1 MKFEIRFVRCAPWH
15 IASQGFRLIVARGGD
30 EHSFQPRVV
39 GRLGIAGWWIGAA
52 AVLFLTLAP
61 VSRGDESG
69 WKVIPENLDSFRD
82 PKDQWSVCGDVKL
95 DPANRRKL
103 VTKSGQGIVLSYGRG
118 VNLCTKET
126 YRDCEVEL
134 EFMIPQ
140 GSNSG
145 VKLAGCYEVQIFD
158 SWKKKK
164 VTGSDCGGIYPRA
177 ELKPQYHTLDDG
189 IPPKENACR
198 APGQWQTLKIAF
210 RSPRFDESGK
220 KVANAKFDRVELNG
234 VVIHE
239 NQEVAYPT
247 GHAWHDKEH
256 DKGPLLLQ
264 GDHGPVAFRNLR
276 LRPM

>member
-1 MKFEIRFVRCAPWH
+1 MGVPNDN
-15 IASQGFRLIVARGGD
+15 AR
-30 EHSFQPRVV
+30 ENMMNRPTLLLAMMILVS
-39 GRLGIAGWWIGAA
+39 AA
-52 AVLFLTLAP
+52 AGFTPTANAAIPLLPIAPIGLA
-61 VSRGDESG
+61 DESG
-69 WKVIPENLDSFRD
+69 WTVISNNLDSFRD
-82 PKDQWSVCGDVKL
+82 PKDNWSVCGGVKL

-103 VTKSGQGIVLSYGRG
+103 ATESGQGLLVSNGHG
-118 VNLCTKET
+118 VDLRTKET

-145 VKLAGCYEVQIFD
+145 VKLAGCYEIQIFD

-177 ELKPQYHTLDDG
+177 ELKPRYHTLDDG

-198 APGQWQTLKIAF
+198 EPGQWQTLKTAF
-210 RSPRFDESGK
+210 RSPRFDETGK

-239 NQEVAYPT
+239 NQEVAQPT
-247 GHAWHDKEH
+247 GYAWHNKEH

-276 LRPM
+276 IKSL